1 MLSNYRYGTFIR
13 AAIGLLLVAL
23 GLAGLGAIVT
33 VGGAAL
39 VIWGVAG
46 TLSQRSRGAQAA
58 RATDKL
64 GGAAR

>member
-13 AAIGLLLVAL
+13 AAIGLLFVAL

-46 TLSQRSRGAQAA
+46 TLSQRSRTAHAP
-58 RATDKL
+58 RASDKL